1 MGPNGSGKQ
10 SFIDSLVY
18 KIFWRKKIV
27 TLANSFAMYLVCYLL
42 DELSSGLDE
51 NKEINLIEF

>member
-1 MGPNGSGKQ
+1 MDP
-10 SFIDSLVY
+10 
-18 KIFWRKKIV
+18 
-27 TLANSFAMYLVCYLL
+27 VCYLL

>member
-10 SFIDSLVY
+10 SFIDSSVY
-18 KIFWRKKIV
+18 KLFERKELLFWQTV
-27 TLANSFAMYLVCYLL
+27 FAMDPVCYLL

-51 NKEINLIEF
+51 NKEINL

>member
-10 SFIDSLVY
+10 SFIDSSVY
-18 KIFWRKKIV
+18 KLFERKELLFWQTV
-27 TLANSFAMYLVCYLL
+27 FAMDPVCYLL